1 MSYSF
6 SKRLE
11 NTTFEEA
18 VALITKGL
26 ANEGFGILSSVDMKQ
41 TLKTKLDEDF
51 KRYTIL
57 GACNPSFANI
67 LLNDEDLMGLFLP
80 CNVVVQEDGDAIKV
94 SAIDPSSFINI
105 VNDEKIEAIILQ
117 VRDRISG
124 AIETLNSK

>member
-6 SKRLE
+6 SKTLE
-11 NTTFEEA
+11 GKSFEEA
-18 VALITKGL
+18 VALITTELG
-26 ANEGFGILSSVDMKQ
+26 NEGFGVLSSVDMKQ
-41 TLKTKLDEDF
+41 TLKTKLDVDF

-80 CNVVVQEDGDAIKV
+80 CNVVIQEDGENKIKV

-105 VNDEKIEAIILQ
+105 VNDEKIETIILQ
-117 VRDRISG
+117 VRDRLSR
-124 AIETLNSK
+124 AIESIA